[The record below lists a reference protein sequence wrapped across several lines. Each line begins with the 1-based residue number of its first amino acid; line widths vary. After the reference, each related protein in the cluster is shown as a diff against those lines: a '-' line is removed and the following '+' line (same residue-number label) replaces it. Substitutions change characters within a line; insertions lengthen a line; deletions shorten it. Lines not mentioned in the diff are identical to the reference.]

1 MRVYFV
7 ALLLLCFVISKAQDA
22 HLIDSLQ
29 KIVSGSSDNKK
40 RIKALCKLSHIH
52 VDYDEQKAY
61 RFAQN
66 ALLLAKKSDDKIGQV
81 TALNELA
88 LVDRNEGRYTK
99 SLSKL
104 KEALI
109 ISEVISDSVCMAKTY
124 ISIGDVYSV
133 LLNYDKA
140 IDNYNKAY
148 ELNNIAHN
156 YDIEITSLDR
166 IGNRYMDK
174 GGSLSDTD
182 FFYKA
187 IEIYEK
193 AKDISIERNQKT
205 YYISTC
211 VALADAYN
219 ILGNKT
225 NSIKH
230 LNKSLQYSNI
240 SLKAAAENKLTSYE
254 GISYLNLGEAYTSMK
269 QSKKAI
275 ENFKLAEEKYKEI
288 GDKSW
293 LLNTNTLL
301 AKTYYSI
308 NDYDK
313 AIEHIN
319 KAIEYGEQ
327 QHLSPH
333 LKDNYKLLAEIYSK
347 QNKHKEAYNYYK
359 LYNDAKDSLLNEN
372 TSLSIARLQTELD
385 MERKDKDIE
394 SLKKSAVLQSHEIE
408 TQIDERNYLIAG
420 IVFSVVLLFVILYLY
435 RVKQKSTEEIIKAKE
450 LAENA
455 KEIQEQFLAN
465 TSHEIRT
472 PMNGIIGMTNHL
484 MDTSLDPKQIVY
496 VKAIKE
502 SSDTLLSLINELLDL
517 SKITARKIVF
527 ENKPFKLSE
536 TIVNLSHLLEFR
548 VKEKGIIFTNYID
561 KDIPEMMLG
570 DATRVKQILLNLVE
584 NAVKFTHKGEVVLR
598 VELLEDSSS
607 RIILKFIV
615 VDTGI
620 GIPEDKLNHIFETFT
635 QVNAKTNRKYSGTGL
650 GLAICKQLVEQLG
663 GSIFVKSVL
672 NQGSVF
678 SFTLPFNK
686 LTSET
691 EKTLTQQQDTRSNDQ
706 IDLSRL
712 SVLIVDDNKIN
723 QQVAFLTLQKW
734 NVKVTVADSA
744 QDAFEQLEQSSFDLI
759 LMDVTMPDI
768 DGFEATK
775 YIRSKMRAPVCNI
788 PIIANTAAAFVGD
801 REKCLASGMNDYI
814 SKPFNPEELLEKIL
828 KLTEQKKVK
837 KLTDLQM
844 LYSRAEGDKEF
855 LKEMLECYIEEM
867 TVYIAE
873 MESFRNEKNL
883 KEISKQAHKM
893 KSPIA
898 LMGATELK
906 DLYQEIEL
914 KAAKGVEIDKLN
926 EKITQSSSLCV
937 QTIEELRTELT
948 KYK

>member
-1 MRVYFV
+1 MFV
-7 ALLLLCFVISKAQDA
+7 CFVLSKAQDA
-22 HLIDSLQ
+22 HLVDSLE
-29 KIVSGSSDNKK
+29 KIVSSSADNKK
-40 RIKALCKLSHIH
+40 RVRALCKLSHIH

-66 ALLLAKKSDDKIGQV
+66 ALALAKKSNDKIGAV

-88 LVDRNEGRYTK
+88 HIDRNEGRYTK
-99 SLSKL
+99 SLNKL

-109 ISEVISDSVCMAKTY
+109 ISEAIADSVCMAKTY

-174 GGSLSDTD
+174 GGWLNDTN

-187 IEIYEK
+187 IDIYEI
-193 AKDISIERNQKT
+193 AKNISIEKKQKT

-219 ILGNKT
+219 ILGDKT
-225 NSIKH
+225 NNLKH
-230 LNKSLQYSNI
+230 LNKSLQYSDT
-240 SLKAAAENKLTSYE
+240 SLKAAVENKLVSYE
-254 GISYLNLGEAYTSMK
+254 GISYLNRGEAFKSMG
-269 QSKKAI
+269 QTKKAI

-288 GDKSW
+288 GDRSW

-327 QHLSPH
+327 QHLSPY

-359 LYNDAKDSLLNEN
+359 LYNDAKDSLINEN
-372 TSLSIARLQTELD
+372 TSLSISRLQTELD

-394 SLKKSAVLQSHEIE
+394 SLKKSTILQSREIE
-408 TQIDERNYLIAG
+408 TQIGARNYLIAG
-420 IVFSVVLLFVILYLY
+420 IVFSGVLLFVILYLY
-435 RVKQKSTEEIIKAKE
+435 RAKQKSTEEIIKAKE

-455 KEIQEQFLAN
+455 RETQEQFLTN

-484 MDTSLDPKQIVY
+484 IDTQLDPKQMVY

-527 ENKPFKLSE
+527 ENKPFRLSE
-536 TIVNLSHLLEFR
+536 TIANLAHLIEFR
-548 VKEKGIIFTNYID
+548 VKEKGIIFTNYVD
-561 KDIPEMMLG
+561 KDIPETLLG
-570 DATRVKQILLNLVE
+570 DATRLKQILLNLIE
-584 NAVKFTHKGEVVLR
+584 NAVKFTHKGEVALR
-598 VELLEDSSS
+598 VELLEDATSK
-607 RIILKFIV
+607 IILKFIV

-635 QVNAKTNRKYSGTGL
+635 QVNAKTTRKYSGTGL
-650 GLAICKQLVEQLG
+650 GLAICKQLVEQQG
-663 GSIFVKSVL
+663 GSIFVKSIL

-678 SFTLPFNK
+678 SFTLPFFK
-686 LTSET
+686 LTSES
-691 EKTLTQQQDTRSNDQ
+691 EQVLITQQDARTHDP
-706 IDLSRL
+706 IDLSGL

-734 NVKVTVADSA
+734 NADVSVADSA
-744 QDAFEQLEQSSFDLI
+744 QDAFELLEQGSFDLI

-775 YIRSKMRAPVCNI
+775 FIRTKMRVPVCNI
-788 PIIANTAAAFVGD
+788 PIVANTAAAFVGD
-801 REKCLASGMNDYI
+801 REKCLAAGMNDYI
-814 SKPFNPEELLEKIL
+814 SKPFKPEELLDKIL
-828 KLTEQKKVK
+828 KLTGQPKAK

-844 LYSRAEGDKEF
+844 LHSRAEGDKEF
-855 LKEMLECYIEEM
+855 LKEMLECYIDEM
-867 TVYIAE
+867 SVYITE
-873 MESFRNEKNL
+873 METFRKEKNL
-883 KEISKQAHKM
+883 VEISKQAHKM

-906 DLYQEIEL
+906 DLYQEIEI
-914 KAAKGVEIDKLN
+914 KASKGIETDKLN
-926 EKITQSSSLCV
+926 EKIAYSNSLCA